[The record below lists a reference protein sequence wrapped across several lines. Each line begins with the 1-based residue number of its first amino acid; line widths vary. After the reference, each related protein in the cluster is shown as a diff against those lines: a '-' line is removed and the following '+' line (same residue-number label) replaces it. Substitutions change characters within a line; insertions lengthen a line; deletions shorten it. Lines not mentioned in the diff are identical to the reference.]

1 MLHPACDAARGS
13 EVTSSSSAS
22 TGDLPVWGPTMS
34 QPGCDAALDAQAILS
49 SVAPTGAS
57 GVSANPSALP
67 PRSVC
72 DAAQGASNLNI
83 KGRPEAPST
92 AHVASTFRT
101 TITFSRFA
109 ACLPRW
115 ILQTGTPFAA
125 FLAASFDMPWVP
137 APPPPHS
144 LYLCLSWASSAVVAL
159 DCPGQPG
166 SVFQCRGSSMSLCA
180 P

>member
-1 MLHPACDAARGS
+1 
-13 EVTSSSSAS
+13 
-22 TGDLPVWGPTMS
+22 MS
-34 QPGCDAALDAQAILS
+34 QPGCDAARDAEAILS
-49 SVAPTGAS
+49 SVASTGAP
-57 GVSANPSALP
+57 GASANPSALP
-67 PRSVC
+67 PRSAC

-101 TITFSRFA
+101 TITFSRL
-109 ACLPRW
+109 LPVFLDGFCRLVRL
-115 ILQTGTPFAA
+115 LQPSWP
-125 FLAASFDMPWVP
+125 LLLICPSNEWVP